1 VVTTES
7 TGYTERGGGEGGG
20 EERGTHPFFGE
31 LSVKVPHIGVISL
44 GGRNEF
50 GSVASADNAVKVQN
64 GQEIGLLQFVGIG
77 GA

>member
-1 VVTTES
+1 V
-7 TGYTERGGGEGGG
+7 
-20 EERGTHPFFGE
+20 THPFFGE

-77 GA
+77 GT